1 MKLVTDGVLRG
12 SSMMGAFMIAT
23 FTDLILRVSIAAV
36 LSSKLGS
43 IGIWECMAGWLGTW
57 NHAFPVLL
65 FQGKEKPLPVK
76 KQGNGS
82 DRRRGKTGG
91 LSLIWVEDPHLHI
104 TRPCGLRL
112 LS

>member
-1 MKLVTDGVLRG
+1 
-12 SSMMGAFMIAT
+12 
-23 FTDLILRVSIAAV
+23 
-36 LSSKLGS
+36 
-43 IGIWECMAGWLGTW
+43 MAGWLGTW

-104 TRPCGLRL
+104 TRPCGLQL